1 MKLDPLSV
9 SASPRHLSPIDG
21 GADVPTASIAPILS
35 PHEVGERWSAQ
46 PTGEGVSHADAIDV
60 GATAE
65 GHSFPSVSSPL
76 HKKKQGAK
84 PCKINA
90 SDPIPVSRRLRI
102 IAPESHPPKTL
113 TA

>member
-46 PTGEGVSHADAIDV
+46 PTGEG
-60 GATAE
+60 
-65 GHSFPSVSSPL
+65 
-76 HKKKQGAK
+76 
-84 PCKINA
+84 
-90 SDPIPVSRRLRI
+90 
-102 IAPESHPPKTL
+102 
-113 TA
+113 